1 MPNSPR
7 PTARLG
13 WTGCLAAATLLL
25 GGCMLHATVP
35 VNPPPPPAPPPPPP
49 AVVSAP
55 PAPAPPP
62 ENSPE
67 VVYLLEKHIAAIGGR
82 AALRAIQTVDTQRE
96 AEVHKAI
103 QHSHEI
109 RDRADGRFYSKTDGP
124 RGTVEI
130 GFDGK
135 RVWQKSPF
143 FRGYLPETDP
153 GVKNLSRR
161 HAELFE
167 YQEAGQKFA
176 KLPSETVGGKQL
188 LVLYTRSTEFDPQGR
203 ETSVKYYF
211 DPDSFLLRRMVIGS
225 EIAQTIDFDDYRE
238 VAGTKVPFL
247 STATNPNATVRSTIK
262 SIQYNIP
269 LDQRVFEYQPPTPPA
284 AAPRAGGGA
293 SG

>member
-1 MPNSPR
+1 MPHSPR
-7 PTARLG
+7 PTARLVRP
-13 WTGCLAAATLLL
+13 GCVAAATLLL
-25 GGCMLHATVP
+25 GGCMFHATVP
-35 VNPPPPPAPPPPPP
+35 MNPPPPPPPPP
-49 AVVSAP
+49 AVASAP
-55 PAPAPPP
+55 PAPAPPQ

-67 VVYLLEKHIAAIGGR
+67 VVDLLEKHIAAIGGR
-82 AALRAIQTVDTQRE
+82 EALSAIQTVDTQRE

-109 RDRADGRFYSKTDGP
+109 RDRTNGRFYSKTDGP

-135 RVWQKSPF
+135 RVWQKASF

-153 GVKNLSRR
+153 GVKNLARR
-161 HAELFE
+161 HSELFE

-176 KLPSETVGGKQL
+176 KLPNETVGGKQL

-238 VAGTKVPFL
+238 VAGTKVPFS
-247 STATNPNATVRSTIK
+247 STATNPNITILSRIK
-262 SIQYNIP
+262 SIQYNVA
-269 LDQRVFEYQPPTPPA
+269 LDPHVFEYQPQGPPA